1 MFKLTLISVI
11 CFAGSFI
18 TLYISHLPEPLDPYT
33 LPDTYTWSVW
43 DYLSL
48 LFFMTGVALIIA
60 MVKLVR

>member
-1 MFKLTLISVI
+1 MVIAVI

-18 TLYISHLPEPLDPYT
+18 TNYISQLPEPFDPYT
-33 LPDTYTWSVW
+33 LPDDTWNVW